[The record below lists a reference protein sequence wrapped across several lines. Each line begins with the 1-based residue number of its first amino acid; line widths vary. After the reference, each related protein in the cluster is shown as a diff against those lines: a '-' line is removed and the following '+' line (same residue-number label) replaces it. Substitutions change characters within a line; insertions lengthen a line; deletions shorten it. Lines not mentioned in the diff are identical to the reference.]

1 MLCPTKPTLPARKHP
16 RATIPGRR
24 RVAERN
30 GGAHVPTIAVGI
42 DRENIINFLIP
53 FSCGEMCPAFSPTQ
67 KRWITHSHIVL
78 PERHDARCAS
88 KEPTTET
95 RYPEPSHRRAKNV
108 EGIWIRD
115 VVFRRLWTRVE
126 FEATSQSSSDSYL
139 YRDEDVIHRE
149 REKHVATDEEEEEK
163 KKRENERDDK
173 SDGAKRTRRADDD
186 RYFRRDWFRRQT
198 LD

>member
-1 MLCPTKPTLPARKHP
+1 
-16 RATIPGRR
+16 
-24 RVAERN
+24 
-30 GGAHVPTIAVGI
+30 
-42 DRENIINFLIP
+42 
-53 FSCGEMCPAFSPTQ
+53 
-67 KRWITHSHIVL
+67 VL

-115 VVFRRLWTRVE
+115 VVFRRLCTRVE

-139 YRDEDVIHRE
+139 YRDEDVVHRE

>member
-1 MLCPTKPTLPARKHP
+1 MCGIFTPQKKVDVHTHTHTHDKRAAHRSKPA
-16 RATIPGRR
+16 
-24 RVAERN
+24 
-30 GGAHVPTIAVGI
+30 
-42 DRENIINFLIP
+42 
-53 FSCGEMCPAFSPTQ
+53 
-67 KRWITHSHIVL
+67 
-78 PERHDARCAS
+78 
-88 KEPTTET
+88 TTET
-95 RYPEPSHRRAKNV
+95 RCHPEPSHRCAKKNV
-108 EGIWIRD
+108 EGIWIRED
-115 VVFRRLWTRVE
+115 VFRAGLCTRVE